1 MAIDRE
7 ELSEAEDAI
16 VRTLYELVSN
26 LSGAEIGPLKGHME
40 ARFPWL
46 DADRAAAATTPQP
59 EEMQEGT
66 HESQS

>member
-1 MAIDRE
+1 MAIERD

-26 LSGAEIGPLKGHME
+26 LSDAEIGPIKDHME

-46 DADRAAAATTPQP
+46 DADRVIPPITT
-59 EEMQEGT
+59 E
-66 HESQS
+66 